1 MSREAYTFNGLGVLV
16 ERQACDRDLGLDH
29 VLDGLLW
36 VKADAVR
43 VRPCLR
49 LRIRLTDDELKVP
62 SDARQIF
69 RLEGFRGVELENVF
83 YLTDGRSALLMP
95 GGSNEGFACICP
107 SFFEKESS
115 EKTTFWTFAILKLL
129 RAVEHYG
136 LHAAGLATKD
146 GSGLLIVGSSGSGK
160 STLTVG
166 MISRGWNVLS
176 DDALLLRSRDGGVS
190 ALALRN
196 YLCVD
201 GEVAQVAG
209 LILGAEV
216 NDSDGRRRRK
226 ISIPAKYAGRQVA
239 ECLRIRTVLFPRIVP
254 DAKSI
259 LAPLSATN
267 ALRHLLVASG
277 THLFDA
283 GSMPKHLEVLKTLIQ
298 HARTYELRAG
308 RDLRSDPT
316 ILTRLLEQ
324 KGLTDGSDGHRADQP
339 VQSAVPALL

>member
-1 MSREAYTFNGLGVLV
+1 MSREAYTFNGLDLLV
-16 ERQACDRDLGLDH
+16 ERQVCDGDLGLDQ
-29 VLDGLLW
+29 VLDGLSW
-36 VKADAVR
+36 VKADAGR

-49 LRIRLTDDELKVP
+49 LRIRLTDDESKLP
-62 SDARQIF
+62 SAARQIF
-69 RLEGFRGVELENVF
+69 ILEGFRGVELENVF
-83 YLTDGRSALLMP
+83 YLTDGRSALHLS
-95 GGSNEGFACICP
+95 GGRNKAFAFISP
-107 SFFEKESS
+107 SFFEKESP
-115 EKTTFWTFAILKLL
+115 EKTSFWTFAILKLL

-136 LHAAGLATKD
+136 LHAAGLASKD
-146 GSGLLIVGSSGSGK
+146 GSGLLLVGPSGSGK

-176 DDALLLRSRDGGVS
+176 DDALLLRSRGEGVT

-201 GEVAQVAG
+201 GEVARVAG
-209 LILGAEV
+209 LFLGAEV
-216 NDSDGRRRRK
+216 NDIDGRRRRK

-254 DAKSI
+254 GAKSI
-259 LAPLSATN
+259 LAPLSATT

-283 GSMPKHLEVLKTLIQ
+283 GSMPKHLKLLKTLVRQ
-298 HARTYELRAG
+298 ARTYELRAG
-308 RDLRSDPT
+308 RDLYTDPT
-316 ILTRLLEQ
+316 ILTRLLKQ
-324 KGLTDGSDGHRADQP
+324 KGLADGADGHRADQP

>member
-1 MSREAYTFNGLGVLV
+1 MSREAYTFNELGLLV
-16 ERQACDRDLGLDH
+16 ERQVCDGDLGLDQ

-43 VRPCLR
+43 VQPCLR
-49 LRIRLTDDELKVP
+49 LRIRLTDDESKVP
-62 SDARQIF
+62 SAARQIF
-69 RLEGFRGVELENVF
+69 ALEGFWGVELEDVL
-83 YLTDGRSALLMP
+83 YLTDGRSALHLP
-95 GGSNEGFACICP
+95 GRSNEAFAFIFP

-115 EKTTFWTFAILKLL
+115 EKTTFWTFAIFKLL

-146 GSGLLIVGSSGSGK
+146 GAGLLIVGPSGSGK

-176 DDALLLRSRDGGVS
+176 DDALLLRSRNEGVT
-190 ALALRN
+190 ALTLRN
-196 YLCVD
+196 FLCVD

-254 DAKSI
+254 EAKSI
-259 LAPLSATN
+259 LAPLSATT

-283 GSMPKHLEVLKTLIQ
+283 GSMPKHLEVLKTLVQ
-298 HARTYELRAG
+298 QARTYELRAG
-308 RDLRSDPT
+308 RDLYSYPA
-316 ILTRLLEQ
+316 ILARLLEQ
-324 KGLTDGSDGHRADQP
+324 KGLTDGADGHRADQP